1 MRFGG
6 WYQRIFAAA
15 LARGNGTHEGMIAA
29 RKRALLSELE
39 GDLLELG
46 PGSGSNLTYFAP
58 GVHWVGVEPNPHMHP
73 YLHQAAARLGMT
85 VDLRTGVAEALPARD
100 QSMDAV
106 VSTLVL
112 CSVHDPAQV
121 LTEVRRILRPGGRFV
136 FLEHVAAP
144 AESGLRRLQNG
155 VRPLWQLFGDGCH
168 PNRETG
174 AAIQG
179 AGFAH
184 VHLEQFE
191 LPIPFIPNHIAGY
204 AVQR

>member
-6 WYQRIFAAA
+6 WYQRIFAAV
-15 LARGNGTHEGMIAA
+15 LARGKDTHEGIIAE

-39 GDLLELG
+39 GDLLEIG
-46 PGSGSNLTYFAP
+46 PGSGSNLAYFAP
-58 GVHWVGVEPNPHMHP
+58 GVRWVGVEPNPHMHP
-73 YLHQAAARLGMT
+73 YLHQTAARLGMP
-85 VDLRTGVAEALPARD
+85 VDLRMGVAEALPARG

-112 CSVHDPAQV
+112 CSVHNPTQV
-121 LTEVRRILRPGGRFV
+121 LAEVQRVLRPGGRFV

-144 AESGLRRLQNG
+144 AESRLRRLQNS

-168 PNRETG
+168 PNRETWT
-174 AAIQG
+174 AIQG

-184 VHLEQFE
+184 VQLERFD
-191 LPIPFIPNHIAGY
+191 LPIPFIPNHIVGY
-204 AVQR
+204 AVKR